1 MKAMAEAVWRILGG
15 MYLLSTEPNNT
26 PSIDEHIR
34 ANEEPIK
41 TADFEGDCEEISMV
55 AN

>member
-1 MKAMAEAVWRILGG
+1 MKAIAEAVWRILGG
-15 MYLLSTEPNNT
+15 MYLFMREPSRT

-34 ANEEPIK
+34 AIEDPIK
-41 TADFEGDCEEISMV
+41 TATLDGDCDEINIV